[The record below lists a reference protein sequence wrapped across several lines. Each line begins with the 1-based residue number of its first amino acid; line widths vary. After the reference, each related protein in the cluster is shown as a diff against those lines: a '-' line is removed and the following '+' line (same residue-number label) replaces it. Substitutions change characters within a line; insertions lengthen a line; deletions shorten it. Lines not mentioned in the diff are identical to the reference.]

1 MEIKIEETGVEVE
14 LSIIDPRS
22 GVDWI
27 SDLLGD
33 HNVVMKEGG
42 GIGDLL
48 EMSQDDYEWWSDLT
62 ERYQIADFRYYD
74 LRKTLPDDDSGYLVE
89 AVENLSCD
97 LEDYPELL
105 QQICDDFDA

>member
-1 MEIKIEETGVEVE
+1 MEIKIKETGAEVE
-14 LSIIDPRS
+14 LSIIDPKS

-33 HNVVMKEGG
+33 HNVSPDADQ

-48 EMSQDDYEWWSDLT
+48 EMSQEDYDWWFDLT
-62 ERYQIADFRYYD
+62 TRYQRADFRYCE
-74 LRKTLPDDDSGYLVE
+74 LCKTLPDDDSDFLVE
-89 AVENLSCD
+89 AVENCSSD

-105 QQICDDFDA
+105 QQICDDFEA